1 MTTSDLKSFPPID
14 DAAKAIQSIDWDLLK
29 ERSKRDL
36 RKIGQVICI
45 TSEFTYGLGERLTN
59 V

>member
-1 MTTSDLKSFPPID
+1 MTTSNPSFPPID
-14 DAAKAIQSIDWDLLK
+14 DALAAVKNIDWNLLK
-29 ERSKRDL
+29 ERSRRDL

-45 TSEFTYGLGERLTN
+45 TSEFTYGLGERLSN

>member
-14 DAAKAIQSIDWDLLK
+14 DAAKAFQSIDWDLLK

-45 TSEFTYGLGERLTN
+45 TSEFTFGLGERLAN
-59 V
+59 I

>member
-1 MTTSDLKSFPPID
+1 MTTSDLKAFPPITD
-14 DAAKAIQSIDWDLLK
+14 TVKAVQSIDWDLLK